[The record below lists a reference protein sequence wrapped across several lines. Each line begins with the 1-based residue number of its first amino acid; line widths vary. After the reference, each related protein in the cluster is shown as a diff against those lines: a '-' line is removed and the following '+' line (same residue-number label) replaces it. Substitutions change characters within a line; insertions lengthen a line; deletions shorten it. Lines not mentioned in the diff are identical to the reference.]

1 MITSSHVFYIPIV
14 LMVGLILGVVL
25 GRRSLR
31 VQMAEEERLKQR
43 KIAREAQRASAASA
57 SPIVADAPGPT
68 SSQGPP
74 PTTNP

>member
-43 KIAREAQRASAASA
+43 KSAREAQRAVAASA
-57 SPIVADAPGPT
+57 PPVVAGSAVPPGPP
-68 SSQGPP
+68 GPP
-74 PTTNP
+74 TANP

>member
-31 VQMAEEERLKQR
+31 VQIAEEERLKQR
-43 KIAREAQRASAASA
+43 KIAREAQRAVAASA
-57 SPIVADAPGPT
+57 PPVTGPASPP
-68 SSQGPP
+68 SP
-74 PTTNP
+74 PTANP